1 MFHVHFPMIPPQK
14 RKRVGIQISHQHLR
28 REICDYLI
36 AMEEIFAPHFDSR
49 WPTYAAYVQ
58 NMRQDGSWGDD
69 LTLTAAA
76 HLLLKPIRIVSD
88 LDIEEFRELHPPSS
102 ISPECWGPCI
112 TLAYLQFSHYEATE
126 QVERNMKV
134 KEVAPRSFKPSKKK
148 TEPEARVRRVKFEF
162 HICGQ

>member
-1 MFHVHFPMIPPQK
+1 MCVFCF
-14 RKRVGIQISHQHLR
+14 VGIHCLPLSYPSDCQFIALCYSGGIPVSHEHLR

-88 LDIEEFRELHPPSS
+88 LDIEFREFHRPASPPNVGALV
-102 ISPECWGPCI
+102 SPWLTSNSP
-112 TLAYLQFSHYEATE
+112 TMRL
-126 QVERNMKV
+126 
-134 KEVAPRSFKPSKKK
+134 RSRWRE
-148 TEPEARVRRVKFEF
+148 T
-162 HICGQ
+162 